1 MKPLLFALLAVV
13 SPLPL
18 QNLPD
23 AFPRDSAK
31 QLIDNERV
39 TVWDVTFEK
48 GKSMP
53 MHRHAYDAVLVDLA
67 DASMNVTAQNG
78 RVSSGTT
85 KVGRVSFLRKGGVE
99 AQEGTSDTPRHA
111 IIVEL
116 KDVKVPPLLNKS
128 GYPDA
133 FPRQGS
139 TKALDN
145 ARVVVWDFAW
155 IPGKPTPVH
164 FHDKDVVA
172 VFLGDGDVSS
182 TTLDGKTVVNSY
194 VSGQVRF
201 NPRDRTHSETLVKGS
216 QRVIAIELK

>member
-1 MKPLLFALLAVV
+1 
-13 SPLPL
+13 
-18 QNLPD
+18 
-23 AFPRDSAK
+23 
-31 QLIDNERV
+31 
-39 TVWDVTFEK
+39 
-48 GKSMP
+48 
-53 MHRHAYDAVLVDLA
+53 
-67 DASMNVTAQNG
+67 
-78 RVSSGTT
+78 
-85 KVGRVSFLRKGGVE
+85 
-99 AQEGTSDTPRHA
+99 
-111 IIVEL
+111 
-116 KDVKVPPLLNKS
+116 VKVPPLLNKS